1 LSDDEPEL
9 APIAVPQK
17 KKPANAASGGAR
29 TGDEPELAPI
39 PVPARPPEADKL
51 KGRRTSLPP
60 DLIPGYV
67 LEQWLGEGTMG
78 AVYRAKQL
86 SLDRTVAVKVLTP
99 HLAKNEN
106 YLKRFQREARAV
118 AKLNHPNVVSGID
131 VGESKGC
138 RFFVMEY
145 VEGPTVLQLLEKEGR
160 LDAMT
165 ATRIILQVARALD
178 HAHKA
183 GLVHRDVKPANIIV
197 TTKHNQS
204 VAKLCDLGLAKEVT
218 EGGADTGEGRAMGT
232 PFYISPEQARG
243 AADIDI
249 RSDIYSLGATY
260 YHAVC
265 GRTPFTG
272 PTPAVIMAK
281 HLTENV
287 APVRTVVSTIPQGVA
302 SVVETAL
309 KKNRDERYQTPEEM
323 IEEMQEVVDGTWKPP
338 VHHAAAVAA
347 AARRRARLRRYR

>member
-1 LSDDEPEL
+1 
-9 APIAVPQK
+9 
-17 KKPANAASGGAR
+17 
-29 TGDEPELAPI
+29 
-39 PVPARPPEADKL
+39 
-51 KGRRTSLPP
+51 
-60 DLIPGYV
+60 
-67 LEQWLGEGTMG
+67 
-78 AVYRAKQL
+78 
-86 SLDRTVAVKVLTP
+86 
-99 HLAKNEN
+99 
-106 YLKRFQREARAV
+106 
-118 AKLNHPNVVSGID
+118 
-131 VGESKGC
+131 
-138 RFFVMEY
+138 
-145 VEGPTVLQLLEKEGR
+145 
-160 LDAMT
+160 
-165 ATRIILQVARALD
+165 
-178 HAHKA
+178 
-183 GLVHRDVKPANIIV
+183 VKPANIIV

-260 YHAVC
+260 YHAVT

-302 SVVETAL
+302 SVIETAL
-309 KKNRDERYQTPEEM
+309 KKSRADRYQTPEEM
-323 IEEMQEVVDGTWKPP
+323 MDEMQEIVDGTWKPP